1 MFGEIIENRD
11 YHSPPIPNLLGVFM
25 LGFIVRILFL
35 AWRGPGMSPD
45 SSEYLTLAHNLLSHG
60 AFSLDLAAPFTPSI
74 RRAPL
79 YPAFLAMLSWLGLLS
94 PVFVVIVQ
102 AILDAAVAAMIVV
115 IARVV
120 LPLKWAMAAAVAYAI
135 HPGAIYA
142 SSTVLSEPLFT
153 FLQCGSLMLLVLAL
167 QTNRLRL
174 SVCSGLLMGL
184 AVLCRPVAQ
193 FLPFLLGGILLL
205 SGRTHR
211 RRWQALILMAIAILV
226 VAPWSLRC
234 SYVSGHLVVVQ
245 GNGAVNFWAPSL
257 WSFDQQDQRKIWAVQ
272 SDTAKNR
279 KVNQPYT
286 AADAVEDDHLLFQET
301 LRNIRANPLK
311 YAESRARAFP
321 YLFISSF
328 DSFSGINKSFGE
340 LRAEHDVVRL
350 GLKIFLLIVFSLAP
364 ILLAAL
370 GVLVGRRSL
379 PATLCASI
387 WISTLVIHLPLWIE
401 YRFWVP
407 VLPFLLVGA
416 AMGARIIGQRF
427 RSSHHPQSTG

>member
-11 YHSPPIPNLLGVFM
+11 SHSSPIPTLLGVFM

-35 AWRGPGMSPD
+35 AWRGPDMSFD
-45 SSEYLTLAHNLLSHG
+45 SNEYLTLAHNILNHG

-79 YPAFLAMLSWLGLLS
+79 YPAFLAMFSWLGPLS

-102 AILDAAVAAMIVV
+102 AILDAAVAAMILV
-115 IARVV
+115 IARII
-120 LPLKWAMAAAVAYAI
+120 LPLKWAFVAGVAYAI
-135 HPGAIYA
+135 HPGAIHA
-142 SSTVLSEPLFT
+142 ASTVLSEPLFT
-153 FLQCGSLMLLVLAL
+153 FLQCGSLMLLVLGL
-167 QTNRLRL
+167 KGDRLLL
-174 SVCSGLLMGL
+174 SVGSGLLMGL
-184 AVLCRPVAQ
+184 AVLCRPIAQ
-193 FLPFLLGGILLL
+193 FLPFLLCGILLL
-205 SGRTHR
+205 SGKTDR
-211 RRWQALILMAIAILV
+211 RRWHALMLMVMTILV
-226 VAPWSLRC
+226 VAPWSLRS

-257 WSFDQQDQRKIWAVQ
+257 WSLDQKDQRKIWAVQ
-272 SDTAKNR
+272 SETAKNR
-279 KVNQPYT
+279 EVGRPYT
-286 AADAVEDDHLLFQET
+286 PADAVEDDQLLFQEA

-328 DSFSGINKSFGE
+328 DTFSGINKSFGE
-340 LRAEHDVVRL
+340 LRAEHEVVRL
-350 GLKIFLLIVFSLAP
+350 GSKILLLIGFSLAP
-364 ILLAAL
+364 ILLAAF
-370 GVLVGRRSL
+370 GVLVGWRNL

-407 VLPFLLVGA
+407 ALPFLLVNA
-416 AMGARIIGQRF
+416 AMGATIISKRF
-427 RSSHHPQSTG
+427 KSSHRPTTG

>member
-11 YHSPPIPNLLGVFM
+11 SQTSPIPNLLGVFM
-25 LGFIVRILFL
+25 LGFVVRLLFL
-35 AWRGPGMSPD
+35 AWRGPVMSFD
-45 SSEYLTLAHNLLSHG
+45 SSEYLTLAHNILNHG

-79 YPAFLAMLSWLGLLS
+79 YPVFLAMLSWSGLLS
-94 PVFVVIVQ
+94 PVFVTIAQ

-142 SSTVLSEPLFT
+142 ASTVLSEPLFT

-167 QTNRLRL
+167 QTNRLLL
-174 SVCSGLLMGL
+174 SVCSGVLMGL
-184 AVLCRPVAQ
+184 AVLCRPIAQ
-193 FLPFLLGGILLL
+193 LLPFLLCGILLL
-205 SGRTHR
+205 GGKTDR
-211 RRWQALILMAIAILV
+211 RRRHALMLMVMTILV

-257 WSFDQQDQRKIWAVQ
+257 WSLDQQDQRQIWAAQ
-272 SDTAKNR
+272 SETAKNR
-279 KVNQPYT
+279 IVDRPYT
-286 AADAVEDDHLLFQET
+286 PADAVEDDRLLFQEA

-328 DSFSGINKSFGE
+328 DSFSGINKSFAE
-340 LRAEHDVVRL
+340 LRAEHNVVRL
-350 GLKIFLLIVFSLAP
+350 GLKIFLLIGFSLAP
-364 ILLAAL
+364 MLLAAL
-370 GVLVGRRSL
+370 GVWGGRRNL

-387 WISTLVIHLPLWIE
+387 WISTLLIQLPLWIE
-401 YRFWVP
+401 YRFWLP
-407 VLPFLLVGA
+407 VLPFLLVSA

-427 RSSHHPQSTG
+427 RSSHHQTSTA